1 MDYVTLE
8 PGESAP
14 GAGQAALFAG
24 ERRAFPRLKIE
35 LFGTCSVAAGPDE
48 ACLARDMSVGGLAI
62 LCDGRTAVESE
73 AVVSLPQVGLLR
85 GRVVRSFGGGFGMTF
100 VEGRAQRERVSNFLT
115 WLVER
120 ETDSGLEDRL
130 HARVVPLRRLVSL
143 AASGESS
150 MARIVD
156 VSRSGVALTST
167 SNVQVDDAIVVGSRA
182 AVVVRLLE
190 GGLAARFVAP
200 LDPEFDASIV
210 L

>member
-1 MDYVTLE
+1 MGPIDPLPE
-8 PGESAP
+8 
-14 GAGQAALFAG
+14 AGRTGVFAG

-35 LFGTCSVAAGPDE
+35 LFGTCSVAAKADE

-62 LCDGRTAVESE
+62 VYDGRAAVDTE

-85 GRVVRSFGGGFGMTF
+85 GRVVRVFGGGFAMAF
-100 VEGRAQRERVSNFLT
+100 AEGRAQRERVSNFLT

-130 HARVVPLRRLVSL
+130 HARIVPMRRLVSL
-143 AASGESS
+143 AAQGETS

-167 SNVQVDDAIVVGSRA
+167 SGVRIDDDIVVGSHP

-190 GGLAARFVAP
+190 GGFAARFVAP
-200 LDPEFDASIV
+200 LGPGFDASIV

>member
-1 MDYVTLE
+1 MDLRTME
-8 PGESAP
+8 PSDASS
-14 GAGQAALFAG
+14 GAGRAGVFAG
-24 ERRAFPRLKIE
+24 ERRAFPRRNVE
-35 LFGTCSVAAGPDE
+35 LFGTCSVAAKADE
-48 ACLARDMSVGGLAI
+48 ACLARDMSVGGMAI
-62 LCDGRTAVESE
+62 LCDGRAVVNAE

-85 GRVVRSFGGGFGMTF
+85 GRVVRAFGGGFAMIF
-100 VEGRAQRERVSNFLT
+100 AEGRSQRERVSNFLT

-143 AASGESS
+143 TASGERS

-167 SNVQVDDAIVVGSRA
+167 SSVEIEDAIVVGSRA

-190 GGLAARFVAP
+190 GGFAARFAEP
-200 LDPEFDASIV
+200 LGPEFDASIV